1 MRRDKKILLF
11 SDLEGTILRESDGK
25 YDDEAMYN
33 FLTQIDRLQQITGAE
48 VNLHLVS
55 PIYQKQMEE
64 IIDKIDRNIIRYNML
79 HRDHHRI
86 PEIECGTFTPDKRIA
101 SQEYLR
107 SKTIPLKVP
116 VDAKEFDTSTYGK
129 ANYVRSW
136 CNMHKEQ
143 EDFFMAIYCGNGR
156 NDLAAMDCVKQ
167 NKGFVVC
174 PKNSRTLA
182 KQKADFVSEKTD
194 LPGITEGMAN
204 LNREIEKRIYGQP
217 QENTQPETQEQ

>member
-11 SDLEGTILRESDGK
+11 SDLEGTILRESDGE
-25 YDDEAMYN
+25 YDYEAMYN

-64 IIDKIDRNIIRYNML
+64 IIDEIDRNIVRYNIL

-86 PEIECGTFTPDKRIA
+86 PEIECGTFTPDRRIITK
-101 SQEYLR
+101 EYLGD
-107 SKTIPLKVP
+107 KVMPLKVP
-116 VDAKEFDTSTYGK
+116 VDVKEFDTSTYGK
-129 ANYVRSW
+129 AHYVRMW
-136 CNMHKEQ
+136 CDMHKEQ
-143 EDFFMAIYCGNGR
+143 GDFFMAIYCGNGR